1 MARLGDTL
9 DFQAQL
15 YSVTGDVLTGA
26 TVTVN
31 IRKPDLSLAVTGGTA
46 TEISASGVYRYAYA
60 SSDAVGRWQA
70 QFMTA
75 NANADVLKVTKWI
88 DVDVAELP
96 INATAILAAVGTP
109 MQAGSSVT
117 VGTVNDKTGYA
128 LDSAYDAAKTAATQ
142 ASVNALGSPM
152 QASAYLAPDNAGIAA
167 IQAKTDHLPSTPAA
181 TGDAMTLTGAYD
193 AAKTAATQA
202 SVDAI
207 HANVAVLTG
216 GAGIFAV
223 TIQVYRSGTT
233 TPIADV
239 SACVSDSNGDVTGFC
254 QRSSAGGLC
263 VFALN
268 AGTYSLRLL
277 KSGYQFAV
285 VALTVTADLT
295 QTVFGEPVAIPAPS
309 DAESCVVYEYC
320 FDAASQ
326 TPLSRVTAT
335 AAIISLPY
343 NYAGRLHSCADVA
356 GTYLATTGLL
366 SWELARGAVVWFKIR
381 EVGVARRVTIPNA
394 ATARLSDLR

>member
-1 MARLGDTL
+1 MELLWKLINPNSNAP
-9 DFQAQL
+9 
-15 YSVTGDVLTGA
+15 
-26 TVTVN
+26 
-31 IRKPDLSLAVTGGTA
+31 ITGGAAGTA
-46 TEISASGVYRYAYA
+46 YKIRRGADGNLFDFDDMTFKASGWTTLSAALSEVDAAHLPGVYRGSIDTTLWQNGEYQFDATYSAGNVLLYAT
-60 SSDAVGRWQA
+60 DR
-70 QFMTA
+70 
-75 NANADVLKVTKWI
+75 
-88 DVDVAELP
+88 VALQDGVE
-96 INATAILAAVGTP
+96 A
-109 MQAGSSVT
+109 VT
-117 VGTVNDKTGYA
+117 VGAVNDKTGYV

-142 ASVNALGSPM
+142 ASVDVIDGL
-152 QASAYLAPDNAGIAA
+152 
-167 IQAKTDHLPSTPAA
+167 
-181 TGDAMTLTGAYD
+181 
-193 AAKTAATQA
+193 
-202 SVDAI
+202 VDAI

-326 TPLSRVTAT
+326 TPMSRVTAT

>member
-1 MARLGDTL
+1 MELLWKLINPNSNAP
-9 DFQAQL
+9 
-15 YSVTGDVLTGA
+15 
-26 TVTVN
+26 
-31 IRKPDLSLAVTGGTA
+31 ITGGAAGTA
-46 TEISASGVYRYAYA
+46 YKIRRGADGNLFDFDDMTFKASGWTTLSAALSEVDAAHLPGVYRGSIDTTLWQNGEYQFDATYSAGNVLLYAT
-60 SSDAVGRWQA
+60 DR
-70 QFMTA
+70 
-75 NANADVLKVTKWI
+75 
-88 DVDVAELP
+88 VALQDGVE
-96 INATAILAAVGTP
+96 A
-109 MQAGSSVT
+109 VT
-117 VGTVNDKTGYA
+117 VGAVNDKTGYV

-326 TPLSRVTAT
+326 TPMSRVTAT

-366 SWELARGAVVWFKIR
+366 SWELARGAVVSFKIK

>member
-9 DFQAQL
+9 DFQAQF

-70 QFMTA
+70 QFMTT
-75 NANADVLKVTKWI
+75 NANADVLKVTEWI

-96 INATAILAAVGTP
+96 INDDAILAAVGSP
-109 MQAGSSVT
+109 MQTGSSVT

-128 LDSAYDAAKTAATQ
+128 LDS
-142 ASVNALGSPM
+142 
-152 QASAYLAPDNAGIAA
+152 
-167 IQAKTDHLPSTPAA
+167 
-181 TGDAMTLTGAYD
+181 AYD

-285 VALTVTADLT
+285 VALTVTADMT